1 MSPSRT
7 FADISHLVRPNR
19 VAVVGASDRPGSLGY
34 STYNN
39 VRNNSVIPGGAVP
52 VNPRYQT
59 VLGDR
64 CYPRVGDVPG
74 DPIDVAIILLTAD
87 LVLEAV
93 KDCATAGVRHLVV
106 LSSGFSETGAAG
118 REQQEEMVRLARAS
132 GMRVYGPN
140 SPGLANVADRVLL
153 SMSPVAG
160 SDVTSGPVGLV
171 TQGGGIGRALMQWMD
186 RGLGI
191 GLWCSPG
198 NEADLD
204 IADFVQH
211 MVEDERIRVIGAVV
225 EGFSEGRKFLD
236 AARRAR
242 AAGKPIVILKIGRS
256 AYGQKTAASH
266 TASIAGNDAVA
277 SAVFGQYG
285 VVRVDDVDE
294 LGEALSV
301 FSNALAVTGRDVT
314 RTCVY
319 SFSGGTASLAADLV
333 GSAGLTLATFEPATL
348 AALIARAPAFGF
360 VDNPVDLTTKVF
372 TDGDLNRSVFKL
384 ICDDPNV
391 GSVLFAVPAD
401 YGQDTVDVC
410 ADAVEIARSTG
421 TLLIPVWMSPR
432 HGGGYQVLQAAGL
445 TPIDGVYRAV
455 QALRRFAEWRDG
467 APDAP
472 AGGAPGPQAEGQQA
486 EGQQAEGQQA
496 EEQRPAESTSDR
508 ALSYTQAKRLLS
520 AAGVRAP
527 LESFAT
533 SAEQA
538 AEAVD
543 RIGTAVAMKLSAP
556 GLIHKTEVGGVRV
569 GVRGGAEAAAAF
581 EEMTSPGRLAR
592 FGLVA
597 DGVFVQEMLAEG
609 LDLLVS
615 AHGDE
620 VFGPVLTIGAG
631 GVDAEIDRDVAHL
644 AIPFDDR
651 ELVQALRALR
661 LWPHLAGFRGR
672 PGCDLAVLA
681 RAAQGIADA
690 YISES
695 SSVAEIEVN
704 PLRVVVTEAGT
715 TCSALDIVALRRL
728 PAPTVSHPSSRP
740 AGPGLPGPA
749 CRSRP
754 ASPRRG
760 CPGLS
765 GLIDVCNNEFIM
777 IGRVMRRALAADRC
791 LGRGPAPVEGTRHE
805 G

>member
-1 MSPSRT
+1 MSSSGS
-7 FADISHLVRPNR
+7 FADISRLVRPHR

-52 VNPRYQT
+52 VNPRYET

-64 CYPRVGDVPG
+64 CYPRVADVPG
-74 DPIDVAIILLTAD
+74 DRVDVAVILLTAD

-118 REQQEEMVRLARAS
+118 RGQQEEMVRLARAS

-140 SPGLANVADRVLL
+140 SPGLANIADRVLL
-153 SMSPVAG
+153 SLSPVAG
-160 SDVTSGPVGLV
+160 SDVTSGPIGLV

-211 MVEDERIRVIGAVV
+211 MVADDRIRVIGAVV

-236 AARRAR
+236 VARRAR
-242 AAGKPIVILKIGRS
+242 EAGKPIVILKIGRS
-256 AYGQKTAASH
+256 EYGQKTAASH

-277 SAVFGQYG
+277 SAVFAQYG

-294 LGEALSV
+294 LGETLQLFSQALT
-301 FSNALAVTGRDVT
+301 VTDRDVT

-319 SFSGGTASLAADLV
+319 SFSGGTASLAGDLV
-333 GSAGLTLATFEPATL
+333 GSAGLKLATFEPATL
-348 AALIARAPAFGF
+348 AALTARAPSFGF

-391 GSVLFAVPAD
+391 GSVLFAMPAD
-401 YGQDTVDVC
+401 YEQDTVAVS
-410 ADAVEIARSTG
+410 ADAVDIARSTG

-432 HGGGYQVLQAAGL
+432 RGGGYQVLQAAGL

-455 QALRRFAEWRDG
+455 KALRRFAEWRDSALDSALDAG
-467 APDAP
+467 AADV
-472 AGGAPGPQAEGQQA
+472 PGPQPEAL
-486 EGQQAEGQQA
+486 
-496 EEQRPAESTSDR
+496 PASDR
-508 ALSYTQAKRLLS
+508 ALPYAQAKVLLS
-520 AAGVRAP
+520 AAGLRVPA
-527 LESFAT
+527 ESFVT
-533 SAEQA
+533 SA
-538 AEAVD
+538 AEAAAAAD
-543 RIGTAVAMKLSAP
+543 SIGTAVVMKLSAP

-569 GVRGGAEAAAAF
+569 GVRGAAPAAAAF
-581 EEMTSPGRLAR
+581 EELTSPGRLAR
-592 FGLVA
+592 FGLTA
-597 DGVFVQEMLAEG
+597 DGAFVQEMVAEG

-631 GVDAEIDRDVAHL
+631 GVAAEVDRDVAHL

-651 ELVQALRALR
+651 ELERALRGLR
-661 LWPHLAGFRGR
+661 LWPHLAGFRGKPR
-672 PGCDLAVLA
+672 SDLAVLA
-681 RAAQGIADA
+681 GAARAIADA
-690 YISES
+690 YVSES
-695 SSVAEIEVN
+695 AALAEIEVN
-704 PLRVVVTEAGT
+704 PLRVVVDPDGT
-715 TCSALDIVALRRL
+715 TCSALDIVALRR
-728 PAPTVSHPSSRP
+728 
-740 AGPGLPGPA
+740 
-749 CRSRP
+749 
-754 ASPRRG
+754 
-760 CPGLS
+760 
-765 GLIDVCNNEFIM
+765 
-777 IGRVMRRALAADRC
+777 
-791 LGRGPAPVEGTRHE
+791 
-805 G
+805 

>member
-1 MSPSRT
+1 MSPSST
-7 FADISHLVRPNR
+7 FADISRLVRPHR

-39 VRNNSVIPGGAVP
+39 VRNNSVIAGGAVP

-74 DPIDVAIILLTAD
+74 DQIDVAVILLSAD
-87 LVLEAV
+87 RVLEAV

-140 SPGLANVADRVLL
+140 SPGLANIADRVLL

-160 SDVTSGPVGLV
+160 ADVTSGPIGLV

-211 MVEDERIRVIGAVV
+211 MVEDDRIRVIGAVV

-236 AARRAR
+236 VARRAR
-242 AAGKPIVILKIGRS
+242 QAGKPIVILKIGRS
-256 AYGQKTAASH
+256 EYGQKTAASH

-277 SAVFGQYG
+277 SAVFAQYG

-294 LGEALSV
+294 LGETLQLFSKALT
-301 FSNALAVTGRDVT
+301 VTGRDVT

-333 GSAGLTLATFEPATL
+333 GSAGLKLANFEPATL
-348 AALIARAPAFGF
+348 AALTARAPSFGF

-372 TDGDLNRSVFKL
+372 TDRDLNRAMFKL

-391 GSVLFAVPAD
+391 GSVLFAMPAD
-401 YGQDTVDVC
+401 YEQDTVAVC
-410 ADAVEIARSTG
+410 ADAVEIARSTPAM
-421 TLLIPVWMSPR
+421 LVPVWMSPR
-432 HGGGYQVLQAAGL
+432 RGGGYHVLQAAGL
-445 TPIDGVYRAV
+445 TPIDSVNRAV
-455 QALRRFAEWRDG
+455 RALRRFAEWRDG
-467 APDAP
+467 AVGGAEDGAEDG
-472 AGGAPGPQAEGQQA
+472 AGGPQP
-486 EGQQAEGQQA
+486 
-496 EEQRPAESTSDR
+496 EEQRPAVATSDR
-508 ALSYTQAKRLLS
+508 ALSYAQAKMLLS
-520 AAGVRAP
+520 AEGVRVP
-527 LESFAT
+527 LESFVT
-533 SAEQA
+533 SAEEA
-538 AEAVD
+538 AEAAD
-543 RIGTAVAMKLSAP
+543 GIGAPVVIKLSAP

-569 GVRGGAEAAAAF
+569 GVQGGARAAAAF
-581 EEMTSPGRLAR
+581 EEMTSPARLAR
-592 FGLVA
+592 FGLA
-597 DGVFVQEMLAEG
+597 SDGAFVQEMVAEG

-631 GVDAEIDRDVAHL
+631 GIAAEVDRDVAHL

-651 ELVQALRALR
+651 ELVQALQGLR

-672 PGCDLAVLA
+672 PRCDLAALAGAA
-681 RAAQGIADA
+681 RAIAAA
-690 YISES
+690 YVSES
-695 SSVAEIEVN
+695 SAIAEIEVN
-704 PLRVVVTEAGT
+704 PLRVVVGQDGT

-728 PAPTVSHPSSRP
+728 
-740 AGPGLPGPA
+740 
-749 CRSRP
+749 
-754 ASPRRG
+754 ASPRPR
-760 CPGLS
+760 LS
-765 GLIDVCNNEFIM
+765 GL
-777 IGRVMRRALAADRC
+777 
-791 LGRGPAPVEGTRHE
+791 P
-805 G
+805 